1 MDNEKRKGSHG
12 GHGGHG
18 VPGGQKT
25 EYRNQK
31 SELRTRKT
39 NGERLTPKLGQTWVL
54 EVGCLFMTF
63 HATKSDRE
71 LLCNF
76 TGIVRRSA
84 LGVRCLAFAVKMAK
98 VQAIRLE
105 DFASA
110 VKAKRAEESLARG
123 HGGQNILLGQ

>member
-1 MDNEKRKGSHG
+1 
-12 GHGGHG
+12 
-18 VPGGQKT
+18 
-25 EYRNQK
+25 
-31 SELRTRKT
+31 
-39 NGERLTPKLGQTWVL
+39 
-54 EVGCLFMTF
+54 MTF

-76 TGIVRRSA
+76 TGIVRRSG

-123 HGGQNILLGQ
+123 HGGQGSMRRGCFGSAPLVSKTLATFSLNQTLIND